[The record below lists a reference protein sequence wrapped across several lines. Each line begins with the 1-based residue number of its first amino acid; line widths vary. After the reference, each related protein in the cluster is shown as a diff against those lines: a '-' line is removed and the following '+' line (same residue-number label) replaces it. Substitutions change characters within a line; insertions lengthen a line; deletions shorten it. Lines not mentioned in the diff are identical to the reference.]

1 MQNSNLEIA
10 IQTTHEK
17 TNNKNSDTLRGNSEI
32 EKSHLISSKE
42 KLQVTSAMN

>member
-1 MQNSNLEIA
+1 MQNSNLQIA

-17 TNNKNSDTLRGNSEI
+17 DPEIRILLPFGNPEI

-42 KLQVTSAMN
+42 KLQLTSAMN